1 MYQNLSISNPIIKEI
16 KNIKKKSYDNL
27 IVLEGLSVLE
37 LAIKGSLEIIQFFFV
52 SDYPYN
58 KEAEEIK
65 EKYIQKAKETFN
77 ISLKTFENIKEKE
90 NEVPLLAL
98 VKYKELSILDI
109 NRNHY
114 HYILVL
120 DGIELPGNLGTIY
133 RTAYTT
139 GIDLIMLVDTKT
151 DVTKPKFTSSSRGT
165 LFHIPTINTTYEE
178 AQKILLKNDFRIL
191 LGEPELGK
199 SYYRYNY
206 QGNIAIVM
214 GSERF
219 GINPKWYKQKHE
231 KIYIPMLGEINSLNV
246 GIATSIILEEA
257 SNNRNIFKNN

>member
-1 MYQNLSISNPIIKEI
+1 MYPNLSISNPIIKEL
-16 KNIKKKSYDNL
+16 KSKKKKSEDNL
-27 IVLEGLSVLE
+27 LVLEGLSVLE
-37 LAIKGSLEIIQFFFV
+37 LAIKGDIEIINFFFA
-52 SDYPYN
+52 SNYPYT

-65 EKYIQKAKETFN
+65 NQYIKNAKQSFTIN
-77 ISLKTFENIKEKE
+77 LKTFENIKEKD
-90 NEVPLLAL
+90 NEVPLIAL
-98 VKYKELSILDI
+98 VKYHNLPIQEFDSKKF
-109 NRNHY
+109 

-139 GIDLIMLVDTKT
+139 GVDLIMLVDSKT

-165 LFHIPTINTTYEE
+165 LFHIPTITTTYEQ
-178 AQKILLKNDFRIL
+178 AQEVLLSNDIRIL
-191 LGEPELGK
+191 LGEPELGN

-206 QGNIAIVM
+206 QGNIAIVV

-219 GINPKWYKQKHE
+219 GINPKWYLHQHE

-257 SNNRNIFKNN
+257 SNNRNVFDHH